1 MKRIQ
6 PKSCNTFKI
15 DKIEYDENSHLIL
28 GVFPPVFFSKITH
41 IAATSD
47 SSSVMLTQL
56 FP

>member
-15 DKIEYDENSHLIL
+15 DKIEFDENSHLIL
-28 GVFPPVFFSKITH
+28 DVFPPVFFSKITR